1 MNWYK
6 LAEAALNI
14 TPDQFQAMVDEGKKA
29 LARNTSLSPQTQLLF
44 FTQEYEGKSNILW
57 ALAENTSITPQT
69 QSLFFTQEY
78 EGKSGVLSGLAENW
92 RQRILWALAENT
104 SITNQTQSLFFTQEY
119 KGKSNIL
126 YNLAH
131 NRSFLKGFT
140 LQDMREFA
148 KIKQAKLLAYRA
160 RLKTIKEK
168 IKL

>member
-1 MNWYK
+1 MKPTASFKEFYF
-6 LAEAALNI
+6 LI
-14 TPDQFQAMVDEGKKA
+14 
-29 LARNTSLSPQTQLLF
+29 SP
-44 FTQEYEGKSNILW
+44 
-57 ALAENTSITPQT
+57 
-69 QSLFFTQEY
+69 
-78 EGKSGVLSGLAENW
+78 
-92 RQRILWALAENT
+92 
-104 SITNQTQSLFFTQEY
+104 QTQSLFFTQEY